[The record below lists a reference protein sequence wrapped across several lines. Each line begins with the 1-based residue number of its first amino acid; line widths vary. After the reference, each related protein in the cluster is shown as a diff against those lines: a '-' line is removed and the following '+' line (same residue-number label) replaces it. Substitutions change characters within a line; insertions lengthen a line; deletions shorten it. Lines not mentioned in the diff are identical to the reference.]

1 MNYLVRFFLKH
12 KWLYSILIVLLMISC
27 SFLGLVLDIEKT
39 IDTATEEMKEKS
51 DNLSCQMFM
60 SEALSDHTF
69 YSYMEDNS
77 DTFYDIQ
84 SLLYEL
90 ETNEQFQFIIGSD
103 QFLEVTKPEMP
114 DIFLYGYEDGCA
126 EDAKETTSD
135 GVLYA
140 TKALQVSDE
149 FFEVYSINVT
159 EGSKFSE
166 YDYTYHGNE
175 EIPVILGAAY
185 QEYFEVGDIIEGMYL
200 LEKFSFKIIGFIEDT
215 SFFYRWNSTE
225 MTSCERYILM
235 PVFRGLPNDDFG
247 KRALLQYLT
256 AYIVSDES
264 YAVVS
269 GMIQDLLR
277 ENNIEETEI
286 NLADPSAS
294 GEKVTLSQKYSA
306 MTGAVSGYFTII
318 VGIMVGCIGFIL
330 TAVLINLIQEENYNF
345 GIYIMSGMS
354 RRRLAGVLFL
364 FDFAL
369 VGGGDILTLCI
380 LAFNRVSLRSIAI
393 VQSVLAFVLFVSFFG
408 CWIKLCKMD
417 VAELIG
423 GKE

>member
-12 KWLYSILIVLLMISC
+12 KWVYSILVILLMISC

-39 IDTATEEMKEKS
+39 IDTTTKEIKAKS

-60 SEALSDHTF
+60 SEALSDNTF
-69 YSYMEDNS
+69 YSYMEENS

-84 SLLYEL
+84 SLLYDL
-90 ETNEQFQFIIGSD
+90 ETNDQFQFIIGSD
-103 QFLEVTKPEMP
+103 QFLEVTKPEIP
-114 DIFLYGYEDGCA
+114 DVFLYGYEDGCA

-135 GVLYA
+135 GVLYV
-140 TKALQVSDE
+140 TKALQVSDK
-149 FFEVYSINVT
+149 FFEVYSINMAA
-159 EGSKFSE
+159 GSKFSE
-166 YDYTYHGNE
+166 YDYTYHANE

-200 LEKFSFKIIGFIEDT
+200 LENFSFKIIGFIEDT
-215 SFFYRWNSTE
+215 SFFYSWNSTE

-235 PVFRGLPNDDFG
+235 PVFRGLPNNDFG

-264 YAVVS
+264 YAAVS
-269 GMIQDLLR
+269 DMIQGLLR
-277 ENNIEETEI
+277 ENNIEEREI
-286 NLADPSAS
+286 NLVDPSAS

-354 RRRLAGVLFL
+354 RKKLAGLLFL
-364 FDFAL
+364 FDFAI
-369 VGGGDILTLCI
+369 VGGGDILILCI
-380 LAFNRVSLRSIAI
+380 LALNGVSLRSIAI
-393 VQSVLAFVLFVSFFG
+393 VQSVLAFILFFSFAG